1 MGQPT
6 SGSMPT
12 AGLPRPVCCHRR
24 QPAPALEPTADDS
37 SSSSSSSA
45 TAPELETTLEPA
57 ATTPATTEDLQNDAR
72 VVLTVGVAE
81 TVYIGLV
88 GLEPTEVQLIPGA
101 EVRWYA
107 VWSVPGQ
114 SQAVVAGIHW
124 GQDTRAYSSILQLN
138 GGHFGGIRWRRCDDR
153 ATAQSTFEA
162 EAQRYGL
169 ERSRGQRVIGWVNG
183 A

>member
-6 SGSMPT
+6 TGSMPT

-24 QPAPALEPTADDS
+24 QPASALEPTADDPS
-37 SSSSSSSA
+37 SSPSS
-45 TAPELETTLEPA
+45 TPEPETTLEPA
-57 ATTPATTEDLQNDAR
+57 ATAPVTTEALQNDAR
-72 VVLTVGVAE
+72 VILTVGVAE

-114 SQAVVAGIHW
+114 SQETIAGVHW

-138 GGHFGGIRWRRCDDR
+138 GGHFGGIRWRRCDNR
-153 ATAQSTFEA
+153 AAAQATFSA
-162 EAQRYGL
+162 EAHRYGL
-169 ERSRGQRVIGWVNG
+169 EQSRGERLIGWVNR

>member
-24 QPAPALEPTADDS
+24 QSAPALEPTADEPS
-37 SSSSSSSA
+37 SSSSSGA
-45 TAPELETTLEPA
+45 AAPEPEATQEPAVTTLDP
-57 ATTPATTEDLQNDAR
+57 TEALQNDAR

-101 EVRWYA
+101 ELRWYA
-107 VWSVPGQ
+107 VWSVPGH

-138 GGHFGGIRWRRCDDR
+138 GGHFGGIRWRRCDNR
-153 ATAQSTFEA
+153 AAAQSTFEA
-162 EAQRYGL
+162 EAHRYGL
-169 ERSRGQRVIGWVNG
+169 EQSRGQRVIGWVNG